1 MRLPLQITFRQ
12 VEAPT
17 RRRGPDTRTC
27 RGARQVL
34 RPDHVL
40 PCGRRASTSA
50 PSSGQFVPGPPRYH
64 DTRARDSGRTRVEAW
79 ARASSR
85 PPAAVKFIST
95 ATASRA
101 GVRQAD
107 SVARGAFCRTAFRK
121 RQEPAGEHRIAHW

>member
-12 VEAPT
+12 VEAPPDVEDRIREHAAELDRFFDQIMSCRVAVERQH
-17 RRRGPDTRTC
+17 RR
-27 RGARQVL
+27 
-34 RPDHVL
+34 HH
-40 PCGRRASTSA
+40 
-50 PSSGQFVPGPPRYH
+50 H

-101 GVRQAD
+101 GR
-107 SVARGAFCRTAFRK
+107 STS
-121 RQEPAGEHRIAHW
+121 